1 MGNSGNT
8 SESTLTKK
16 TGRGL
21 ISDEVLFEFDISG
34 MSCTSC
40 AKNIKTYLEKLKG
53 VASVDINYASES
65 GEVVYNSKLISRD
78 LIKKEIT
85 NLGYNVSSED
95 EEYEA
100 EQFRI
105 SNLKKQKE
113 KIITS
118 VILSLI
124 IMAVSMKEHLPVINM
139 IPVSLNLSLILLFVF
154 TSVVVFWC
162 GDKFIKGAYTSL
174 KHGAFDMNT
183 LITIGSLSSYFYS
196 LVIAANIV
204 LGLGIISL
212 SGSKE
217 VFFETAAM
225 IITFIL
231 IGNYL
236 EAVMKSRTQSSIR
249 KLKELQAKVVN
260 VIRDGSELFIPFKK
274 VRLNDIVLVKTGDK
288 IPVDG
293 KIIEGYCVVDES
305 AMTGESLPVEKKVGD
320 ELMSGTI
327 LKNGFIKLTA
337 EKVGADTMLSKII
350 ALVKDASNTKPK
362 IQKLADKIS
371 GVFVPVVILIS
382 MATFLIWYIILN
394 ERFDTSL
401 LFAVSVLII
410 ACPCALG
417 LASPIAI
424 IIGVGRAAENGI
436 LFNKVDAIENLM
448 KIDTVCFDKTGTLTT
463 GEMKVKSIYVI
474 NKYSKNEIMKYAL
487 SAEKFSGHPI
497 AKSIINYGIDNNI
510 TAEKNVKDFR
520 NEAGFGISA
529 VINDRNIL
537 IGNENFMVNS
547 GIKFSNILFQSSRN
561 NLFVCI
567 NNEIEGVI
575 ELEDSVKE
583 NAEEIIQKLKEMNLE
598 IFMISGDN
606 ENAAKR
612 TASELKIKNYSYKTL
627 PDEKEKIISRLQS
640 ENKIVAMVG
649 DGINDAPSLAKAN
662 VGIAI
667 GTGQDI
673 AIDSA
678 DVILVKDDL
687 RNIIKAIKISRKT
700 VSIIKQNFFWA
711 FFYNAV
717 AIPFAA
723 GVFAPF
729 GLIIS
734 PVMAA
739 MLMAFSDVVTV
750 IGNSS
755 RLKYMKIDD

>member
-1 MGNSGNT
+1 MENQGNT
-8 SESTLTKK
+8 SENLLTQNVSSAK
-16 TGRGL
+16 
-21 ISDEVLFEFDISG
+21 ISEAELFEFDIIG

-40 AKNIKTYLEKLKG
+40 AKSIKTYLEKLKG
-53 VASVDINYASES
+53 INSVDINYASES
-65 GEVVYNSKLISRD
+65 GSVIYDPVLITRD
-78 LIKKEIT
+78 SIKKEIL
-85 NLGYNVSSED
+85 NLGYNISSDD

-105 SNLKKQKE
+105 SGLKKLKK

-118 VILSLI
+118 VVLSLL
-124 IMAVSMKEHLPVINM
+124 IMMISMREHLPVINF
-139 IPVSLNLSLILLFVF
+139 IPVSLNLSLILLFALTTAVI
-154 TSVVVFWC
+154 FWC
-162 GDKFIKGAYTSL
+162 GDKFIKGAYTAL
-174 KHGAFDMNT
+174 KHKTSDMNT

-196 LVIAANIV
+196 VLITANIV
-204 LGLGIISL
+204 FGLSIGSL
-212 SGSKE
+212 TNSRE
-217 VFFETAAM
+217 VYFETAAM

-231 IGNYL
+231 LGNYL
-236 EAVMKSRTQSSIR
+236 ESVMKSKTQTSIK
-249 KLKELQAKVVN
+249 KLKELQSKVVN
-260 VIRDGSELFIPFKK
+260 VLRDGNELFIPFKK
-274 VRLNDIVLVKTGDK
+274 VKLNDIVLIKTGDK

-293 KIIEGYCVVDES
+293 PIIEGYCVVDES
-305 AMTGESLPVEKKVGD
+305 AMTGESLPVEKKAGD
-320 ELMSGTI
+320 ELLSGTI
-327 LKNGFIKLTA
+327 VKNGFVKQKA
-337 EKVGADTMLSKII
+337 EKVGNDTMLSMVI

-371 GVFVPVVILIS
+371 GVFVPVVIVIS
-382 MATFLIWYIILN
+382 VLTFLTWYFIFS
-394 ERFDTSL
+394 ERFDQSL

-424 IIGVGRAAENGI
+424 IIGVGRSAENGI
-436 LFNKVDAIENLM
+436 LFNNVDAIENLM

-474 NKYSKNEIMKYAL
+474 NKYTKNELMKYAL
-487 SAEKFSGHPI
+487 SVEKFSSHPI
-497 AKSIINYGIDNNI
+497 AKSIINYGIDHNI
-510 TAEKNVKDFR
+510 VIDKNVKDFR
-520 NEAGFGISA
+520 NESGFGISA
-529 VINDRNIL
+529 KLNNKNIL
-537 IGNENFMVNS
+537 IGNENFMLNNN
-547 GIKFSNILFQSSRN
+547 IKFSNILFQTSRN
-561 NLFVCI
+561 NLFICI
-567 NNEIEGVI
+567 DNEIEGVI
-575 ELEDSVKE
+575 ELEDSIKE
-583 NAEEIIQKLKEMNLE
+583 NAPEVIEKLKAMNLE

-606 ENAAKR
+606 ENAARK
-612 TASELKIKNYSYKTL
+612 TAADLKIKNYSYKTL
-627 PDEKEKIISRLQS
+627 PDEKERIITRLQS
-640 ENKIVAMVG
+640 EKKTVAMIG

-687 RNIIKAIKISRKT
+687 NNILKAIKISRKT

-739 MLMAFSDVVTV
+739 MIMAFSDVVTV
-750 IGNSS
+750 IGNSM
-755 RLKYMKIDD
+755 RLKYTKI

>member
-1 MGNSGNT
+1 MGNTGNT
-8 SESTLTKK
+8 TENILSKKSGSEL
-16 TGRGL
+16 L
-21 ISDEVLFEFDISG
+21 SDEEHFEFDLSG
-34 MSCTSC
+34 MSCTTC
-40 AKNIKTYLEKLKG
+40 ARNIKTYLEKLNG
-53 VASVDINYASES
+53 VTSVDINYASES
-65 GEVVYNSKLISRD
+65 GEVIHNPKLISRE

-100 EQFRI
+100 EQFKLA
-105 SNLKKQKE
+105 SLSKQKD
-113 KIITS
+113 KIKIS

-124 IMAVSMKEHLPVINM
+124 IMAVSMREHLPVINM
-139 IPVSLNLSLILLFVF
+139 IPVSINLSLILLFVL
-154 TSVVVFWC
+154 TTIVVFWC
-162 GDKFIKGAYTSL
+162 GDKFIKGAYTAL
-174 KHGAFDMNT
+174 KHKTSDMNT

-196 LVIAANIV
+196 LFISLNIV
-204 LGLGIISL
+204 LGLGLKSL
-212 SGSKE
+212 SDSKD
-217 VFFETAAM
+217 VYFETAAM

-236 EAVMKSRTQSSIR
+236 ESVMKSRTQSSIK

-293 KIIEGYCVVDES
+293 RIIEGFCVVDES
-305 AMTGESLPVEKKVGD
+305 AMTGESLPVEKKAGD
-320 ELMSGTI
+320 ELLSGTV
-327 LKNGFIKLTA
+327 LKNGFVKLNA
-337 EKVGADTMLSKII
+337 DKVGSDTMLSKII

-362 IQKLADKIS
+362 IQKLADRIS

-382 MATFLIWYIILN
+382 IATFMTWFFVLN
-394 ERFDTSL
+394 ERFDRSL

-436 LFNKVDAIENLM
+436 LFNNVDAIENLM
-448 KIDTVCFDKTGTLTT
+448 KVDTVCFDKTGTLTS
-463 GEMKVKSIYVI
+463 GEMMVKNIYVI
-474 NKYSKNEIMKYAL
+474 NKYSKNELMKYVL
-487 SAEKFSGHPI
+487 SAEKFSSHPI
-497 AKSIINYGIDNNI
+497 AKSIINYGIDHNI
-510 TAEKNVKDFR
+510 AYDKNVKDFR
-520 NEAGFGISA
+520 NESGFGISA
-529 VINDRNIL
+529 DINDKHLL
-537 IGNENFMVNS
+537 IGNENFMLNND
-547 GIKFSNILFQSSRN
+547 IKFSNILFQTSRN

-567 NNEIEGVI
+567 NKEIEGVI
-575 ELEDSVKE
+575 ELEDNVKE
-583 NAEEIIQKLKEMNLE
+583 NAAEIIKKLKDMDLE

-612 TASELKIKNYSYKTL
+612 TANELKIKNYSYKTL
-627 PDEKEKIISRLQS
+627 PDEKEKIITKLQS
-640 ENKIVAMVG
+640 EKKTVAMVG

-687 RNIIKAIKISRKT
+687 KNIIKAIKISKKT
-700 VSIIKQNFFWA
+700 VTIIKQNFFWA

-739 MLMAFSDVVTV
+739 MLMAFSDVITV

-755 RLKYMKIDD
+755 RLKYMKIED

>member
-1 MGNSGNT
+1 MGNTGNT
-8 SESTLTKK
+8 TENILSKKSGSEL
-16 TGRGL
+16 L
-21 ISDEVLFEFDISG
+21 SDEEHFEFDLSG
-34 MSCTSC
+34 MSCTTC
-40 AKNIKTYLEKLKG
+40 ARNIKTYLEKLNG
-53 VASVDINYASES
+53 VTSVDINYASES
-65 GEVVYNSKLISRD
+65 GEVIHNPKLISRE

-100 EQFRI
+100 EQFKLA
-105 SNLKKQKE
+105 SLSKQKD
-113 KIITS
+113 KIKIS

-124 IMAVSMKEHLPVINM
+124 IMAVSMREHLPVINM
-139 IPVSLNLSLILLFVF
+139 IPVSINLSLILLFVL
-154 TSVVVFWC
+154 TTIVVFWC
-162 GDKFIKGAYTSL
+162 GDKFIKGAYTAL
-174 KHGAFDMNT
+174 KHKTSDMNT

-196 LVIAANIV
+196 LFISLNIV
-204 LGLGIISL
+204 LGLGLKSL
-212 SGSKE
+212 SDSKD
-217 VFFETAAM
+217 VYFETAAM

-236 EAVMKSRTQSSIR
+236 ESVMKSKTQSSIK

-293 KIIEGYCVVDES
+293 RIIEGFCVVDES
-305 AMTGESLPVEKKVGD
+305 AMTGESLPVEKKAGD
-320 ELMSGTI
+320 ELLSGTV
-327 LKNGFIKLTA
+327 LKNGFVKLNA
-337 EKVGADTMLSKII
+337 DKVGSDTMLSKII

-362 IQKLADKIS
+362 IQKLADRIS

-382 MATFLIWYIILN
+382 IATFMTWFFVLN
-394 ERFDTSL
+394 ERFDRSL

-436 LFNKVDAIENLM
+436 LFNNVDAIENLM
-448 KIDTVCFDKTGTLTT
+448 KVDTVCFDKTGTLTS
-463 GEMKVKSIYVI
+463 GEMMVKNIYVI
-474 NKYSKNEIMKYAL
+474 NKYSKNELMKYVL
-487 SAEKFSGHPI
+487 SAEKFSSHPI
-497 AKSIINYGIDNNI
+497 AKSIINYGIDHNI
-510 TAEKNVKDFR
+510 AYDKNVKDFR
-520 NEAGFGISA
+520 NESGFGISA
-529 VINDRNIL
+529 DINDKHLL
-537 IGNENFMVNS
+537 IGNENFMLNND
-547 GIKFSNILFQSSRN
+547 IKFSNILFQTSRN

-567 NNEIEGVI
+567 NKEIEGVI
-575 ELEDSVKE
+575 ELEDNVKE
-583 NAEEIIQKLKEMNLE
+583 NAAEIIKKLKDMDLE

-612 TASELKIKNYSYKTL
+612 TANELKIKNYSYKTL
-627 PDEKEKIISRLQS
+627 PDEKEKIITKLQS
-640 ENKIVAMVG
+640 EKKTVAMVG

-687 RNIIKAIKISRKT
+687 KNIIKAIKISKKT
-700 VSIIKQNFFWA
+700 VTIIKQNFFWA

-739 MLMAFSDVVTV
+739 MLMAFSDVITV

-755 RLKYMKIDD
+755 RLKYMKIED

>member
-8 SESTLTKK
+8 SENILTKK
-16 TGRGL
+16 SGSEM
-21 ISDEVLFEFDISG
+21 ISDEVHFEFDISG
-34 MSCTSC
+34 MSCTTC
-40 AKNIKTYLEKLKG
+40 AKNIKTYLEKIDG

-65 GEVVYNSKLISRD
+65 GEVVYDSKLVSRE

-105 SNLKKQKE
+105 SSLKKQKE
-113 KIITS
+113 KITTS

-124 IMAVSMKEHLPVINM
+124 IMAVSMREHLPVINM
-139 IPVSLNLSLILLFVF
+139 IPVSMNLSLILLFAL
-154 TSVVVFWC
+154 TTVVVFWC
-162 GDKFIKGAYTSL
+162 GDKFIKGAFTAL
-174 KHGAFDMNT
+174 KHRTSDMNT

-196 LVIAANIV
+196 LFISINIV
-204 LGLGIISL
+204 FGLGIRSL
-212 SGSKE
+212 TDSKD
-217 VFFETAAM
+217 VYFETAAM

-236 EAVMKSRTQSSIR
+236 ESVMKAKTQTSIK
-249 KLKELQAKVVN
+249 KLKDLQSKVVN

-293 KIIEGYCVVDES
+293 RIIEGFCVVDES
-305 AMTGESLPVEKKVGD
+305 AMTGESLPVEKKAGD

-327 LKNGFIKLTA
+327 LKNGFVKLNA
-337 EKVGADTMLSKII
+337 EKVGADTMLSRII

-362 IQKLADKIS
+362 IQKLADRIS

-382 MATFLIWYIILN
+382 IATFITWFFILN
-394 ERFDTSL
+394 ERFDRSL

-436 LFNKVDAIENLM
+436 LFNNVDAIENLM

-463 GEMKVKSIYVI
+463 GEMMVKSIYVI
-474 NKYSKNEIMKYAL
+474 NKYSKNELMKYAL
-487 SAEKFSGHPI
+487 SAEKYSNHPI
-497 AKSIINYGIDNNI
+497 AKSIINYGIDHNI
-510 TAEKNVKDFR
+510 VLEKNVKDFR
-520 NEAGFGISA
+520 NESGFGVSA
-529 VINDRNIL
+529 VVNEKNIL
-537 IGNENFMVNS
+537 IGNENFMLNND
-547 GIKFSNILFQSSRN
+547 IKFSNILFQTSRN

-575 ELEDSVKE
+575 ELEDNVKE
-583 NAEEIIQKLKEMNLE
+583 NAGEVIQKLKDMDLE

-612 TASELKIKNYSYKTL
+612 TANELKIKNYSYKTL
-627 PDEKEKIISRLQS
+627 PDEKEKIISGLQS
-640 ENKIVAMVG
+640 EKKIVAMIG

-687 RNIIKAIKISRKT
+687 NNILKAIKISRKT
-700 VSIIKQNFFWA
+700 VTIIKQNFFWA

-755 RLKYMKIDD
+755 RLKYMKIED